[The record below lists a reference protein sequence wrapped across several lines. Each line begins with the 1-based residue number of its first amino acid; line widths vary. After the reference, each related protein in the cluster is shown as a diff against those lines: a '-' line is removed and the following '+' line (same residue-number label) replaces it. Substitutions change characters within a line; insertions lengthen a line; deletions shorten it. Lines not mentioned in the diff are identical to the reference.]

1 MSMSELS
8 LQARARRVLGLPE
21 ETSSDDLLNALIEEV
36 EHLKQERD
44 ALRHRCFSGRGSM
57 AIRVSSPV
65 RNGYGCAPIKPLMR
79 GDDGA

>member
-1 MSMSELS
+1 MSELS
-8 LQARARRVLGLPE
+8 SQARARRVLGLPE
-21 ETSSDDLLNALIEEV
+21 ETSSDDLLSALTDALERV
-36 EHLKQERD
+36 TQERD

-57 AIRVSSPV
+57 TIRVSSPV